1 MSKIRQAFQ
10 CLLKRP
16 ELVLF
21 VVWIGIAIVHCF
33 LPVAK
38 YDDAWFAEIL
48 AGEKAT
54 FHNWLDFLIHRYHEW
69 SSRSL
74 IEGLLI
80 LLTRFPIL
88 WRIGDTLICIA
99 ITVLLSR
106 LFNPE
111 RSRIK
116 YWIMLVCIFLF
127 PIAIIYEVGFIATS
141 LNYSWPFAAALL
153 ALTPVIKGFWD
164 REVKRWEYIVAFPMM
179 LLAGFQELICA
190 TSVLALLASLV
201 YHIISE
207 KKLPRFELCML
218 TIAGAML
225 VYTLTCPGNDNRS
238 MLETATWF
246 PEYADFTL
254 FAKIELGFSSMCKT
268 LFLDFNVFV
277 LIFSLVIT
285 VAVFVNSHKWYHR
298 LIACTPTAF
307 IFIFGTLGAVLSPY
321 VDIIKWLRASVGKA
335 GTGIVFND
343 PFTWIPDLLFVSI
356 FVLLLVSLRYAVKDT
371 KHYWFLFVVLALG
384 AASRMAMG
392 LSPTV
397 WASGERI
404 FAFLYA
410 SMAVVI
416 GSILTDLISQLKPLK
431 NAQHILGGFI

>member
-1 MSKIRQAFQ
+1 MNKIRQACQ
-10 CLLKRP
+10 RLLKCP

-48 AGEKAT
+48 AGDKAT

-99 ITVLLSR
+99 ITVLISR

-111 RSRIK
+111 RSRVK
-116 YWIMLVCIFLF
+116 YWIILVCIFLF

-153 ALTPVIKGFWD
+153 ALTPVIKRFWG

-190 TSVLALLASLV
+190 TSVLAFLASLV
-201 YHIISE
+201 YRIINE
-207 KKLPRFELCML
+207 KKLPRYELGML
-218 TIAGAML
+218 TVATVML
-225 VYTLTCPGNDNRS
+225 IYTLTCPGNDNRS

-246 PEYADFTL
+246 PEYADFGL
-254 FAKIELGFSSMCKT
+254 FEKIELGFSSMCKT

-277 LIFSLVIT
+277 LAFSFMIT
-285 VAVFVNSHKWYHR
+285 LAAFINSQKWYHR
-298 LIACTPTAF
+298 IIACVPTAF
-307 IFIFGTLGAVLSPY
+307 IFIFGTLGEILSPHINI
-321 VDIIKWLRASVGKA
+321 VESLRLSVGKE
-335 GTGIVFND
+335 GTGFAFEN
-343 PFTWIPDLLFVSI
+343 PMTWIPDVIFVSI
-356 FVLLLVSLRYAVKDT
+356 LFLLLVSLRYAVKDT
-371 KHYWFLFVVLALG
+371 KRYWFLFTVLALG

-410 SMAVVI
+410 SMAAVI
-416 GSILTDLISQLKPLK
+416 GSVIYNLFSEWKPLK
-431 NAQHILGGFI
+431 NA